1 MVVVEQTMVVGAQSL
16 VEAPGIVVEVPG
28 IVVEV
33 PGIVVEQLVLGRELA
48 QGMVEDKVEEQ
59 DMAEEPARGLVL
71 GQALVELEEPF
82 AFVDTVAFE
91 ESRQLASSAFDPW
104 VGNHHHID

>member
-1 MVVVEQTMVVGAQSL
+1 MVVGPQSL

-59 DMAEEPARGLVL
+59 GMDEEPARGLAL
-71 GQALVELEEPF
+71 GQALVELEEEPF

-104 VGNHHHID
+104 VGNHHHMD